1 MQKPWNPYIQR
12 HTALTEKARI
22 LKEYNLRQYAGWT
35 KTSQMIEIYTHDL
48 GGESSKELL
57 AAYGIIDSADPQRE
71 AMQPRICPACK
82 EPNKHDARFC
92 ANKECEMPLT
102 LDSYQEVKEREKQKE
117 KEAEEDRR
125 RLHEVYQAMYERGWI
140 KDKSALPEK

>member
-1 MQKPWNPYIQR
+1 
-12 HTALTEKARI
+12 
-22 LKEYNLRQYAGWT
+22 
-35 KTSQMIEIYTHDL
+35 MIEIYTHDL